1 MEAGNSIQ
9 GTYTRNITGGGGY
22 SLAETG
28 GTMTPGPGTNSY
40 SLTETANVLTGDF
53 SESETGTDRYG
64 LLQQFDNIAQTSGT
78 STPGHMNYNP
88 FGDAFVDDA
97 AAKS

>member
-1 MEAGNSIQ
+1 
-9 GTYTRNITGGGGY
+9 
-22 SLAETG
+22 
-28 GTMTPGPGTNSY
+28 MTPGSGSNSY

-78 STPGHMNYNP
+78 SIQGT
-88 FGDAFVDDA
+88 
-97 AAKS
+97 